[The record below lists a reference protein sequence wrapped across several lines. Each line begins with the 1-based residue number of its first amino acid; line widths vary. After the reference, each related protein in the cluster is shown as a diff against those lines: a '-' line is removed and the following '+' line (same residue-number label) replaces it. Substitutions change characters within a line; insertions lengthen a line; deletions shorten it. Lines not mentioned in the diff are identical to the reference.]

1 MKLFR
6 LILIVLSFLTMVV
19 PIGAGSQTQAEM
31 NQDACGKYK
40 KSDARLNETYQ
51 RILREY
57 GKDQAFIQKFK
68 AAQRAWLAFRDA
80 HIAAI
85 YPNPDPHTYGSVNPM
100 CRCIA
105 LDELTQERMKTLRQW
120 VDGVTEGDV
129 CAGSVRIK
137 R

>member
-1 MKLFR
+1 MKSLKIFLFAFS
-6 LILIVLSFLTMVV
+6 LLVLAMPT
-19 PIGAGSQTQAEM
+19 GASNQTQAEM

-40 KSDARLNETYQ
+40 KSDATLNETYQ

-57 GKDQAFIQKFK
+57 GKDQVFIQKIK

-85 YPNPDPHTYGSVNPM
+85 YPDPDPRAYGSVNPM
-100 CRCIA
+100 CRCLILVQLTEERTKA
-105 LDELTQERMKTLRQW
+105 LQQW
-120 VDGVTEGDV
+120 IDGTIEGDV